1 MFMYSRLVLFILYQF
16 ALDYRIVWTAGQNCY
31 FPSFVH
37 HSHESIWMTD
47 YGLNNLHQ
55 QSQNSNNDNNNNNI
69 KKTSLFYS
77 LQLPEELYNYKFNFL
92 NLQYGWLQMLFTR
105 DSHHAWLF
113 LSCHHILYTKHQIFF
128 TSLKDYLTSICSV
141 DDQTTYKSNSSNNTH
156 WFSATNSRSM
166 DYTKLMY
173 NNNNNE
179 NSNPTSSLQASLG
192 YVKLSCSW
200 QSGKNIYLVQYTH
213 PKGKSIYQCVK
224 FELIN
229 EIDSVSVFNLFLSEY
244 TSPTAD
250 LTLCHPTAFKYDSSK
265 WIASLSPNTELSKT
279 LCPISGGFQISQI
292 LDLKNNEVLCEPHVY
307 STLESECMSGEGIL
321 WTFLQP
327 QCNPFV
333 QNYKT
338 QFQCHSTWKLNNLN
352 YILIY
357 QQINQYTYEFYQLV
371 YLQLPEEL
379 SIESKTYG
387 KFSPIWIIYGL
398 QLNKIIEQIII
409 NRIYTWNS
417 IERYSSKSKNIVLYN
432 TSIKL
437 YEVQI
442 RRAFGNCD
450 DERVSCTHGCEHNA
464 RNQFFCHRSCLVP
477 GQTCG
482 NIIHDSCKFHPNY
495 YGTWDLIEPSSIQE
509 SVGYEHPITGIS
521 YTMDLYCVKEIQESL
536 YDRYI
541 LRSDYQTNGCY
552 SRDLCLEIY
561 RGNKNDFETSSIVN
575 AILYRMSVGGKHLLS
590 DICQFNNDNQLYGRT
605 IYPLRG
611 NILIRNTADKKS
623 ITPTGITKCG
633 LYQIRLT
640 GKLFILNTEPTQ
652 FGSQEDLFNVTNK
665 QSINNR
671 LGKDDHTNIMSHING
686 KLLNTYEAND
696 DKSYQGPCSIE
707 ISDFNPNLGISGEF
721 DNTLRIRHYCESTIY
736 PSIFKSDHQ
745 CIASFNIDGIST
757 ISASYFLL
765 ITYLKITDQYYCL
778 IIQINRNND
787 DMNNNNG
794 NNHSNQNYT
803 IFMYHSPQCQ
813 YETTPFEAIKLDEN
827 KAFAKLLLTSTQR
840 QNDNSTSGSSSSSN
854 TIITPILKSFNKS
867 FYLSSSKLTRPIQQY
882 TTIHNDYQQQNLTRF
897 KALRFLSKPIKKT
910 RSFFIINNQSSPI
923 YSTISSYNYLLIFLI
938 IFRIYC

>member
-1 MFMYSRLVLFILYQF
+1 MKSNNKELNISRLIFI
-16 ALDYRIVWTAGQNCY
+16 R
-31 FPSFVH
+31 
-37 HSHESIWMTD
+37 
-47 YGLNNLHQ
+47 
-55 QSQNSNNDNNNNNI
+55 
-69 KKTSLFYS
+69 
-77 LQLPEELYNYKFNFL
+77 NFH
-92 NLQYGWLQMLFTR
+92 F
-105 DSHHAWLF
+105 
-113 LSCHHILYTKHQIFF
+113 
-128 TSLKDYLTSICSV
+128 
-141 DDQTTYKSNSSNNTH
+141 
-156 WFSATNSRSM
+156 
-166 DYTKLMY
+166 
-173 NNNNNE
+173 
-179 NSNPTSSLQASLG
+179 
-192 YVKLSCSW
+192 
-200 QSGKNIYLVQYTH
+200 
-213 PKGKSIYQCVK
+213 
-224 FELIN
+224 
-229 EIDSVSVFNLFLSEY
+229 LFLSE
-244 TSPTAD
+244 
-250 LTLCHPTAFKYDSSK
+250 
-265 WIASLSPNTELSKT
+265 
-279 LCPISGGFQISQI
+279 
-292 LDLKNNEVLCEPHVY
+292 
-307 STLESECMSGEGIL
+307 
-321 WTFLQP
+321 
-327 QCNPFV
+327 
-333 QNYKT
+333 T

-379 SIESKTYG
+379 PIESKTYG

-417 IERYSSKSKNIVLYN
+417 IERYSSKSKNILKSLIQSLRN
-432 TSIKL
+432 TSTQKHDNNNVAVT
-437 YEVQI
+437 YEELKSINTWLISLFGKYSEHLDDINV
-442 RRAFGNCD
+442 GNCD

-509 SVGYEHPITGIS
+509 SVGYEHPSSRLMAHFFIKNDKLIISSVTGVS

-561 RGNKNDFETSSIVN
+561 RGNKNDFETSSNVN
-575 AILYRMSVGGKHLLS
+575 AILYRMSVGGKHLLT

-611 NILIRNTADKKS
+611 NILIRNTADKK
-623 ITPTGITKCG
+623 PKM
-633 LYQIRLT
+633 
-640 GKLFILNTEPTQ
+640 F
-652 FGSQEDLFNVTNK
+652 FGSQEDPFNVTNK

-671 LGKDDHTNIMSHING
+671 LGKEDHTNIMSHING

-721 DNTLRIRHYCESTIY
+721 DNTLRIRHYCESTNY

-787 DMNNNNG
+787 DMNNNNNNG
-794 NNHSNQNYT
+794 NNHNNQNYT

-827 KAFAKLLLTSTQR
+827 KAFAKLLLTSSKFISTYSINKLYLGNIYRASWTNQAGSVEDTLTVLGKRGELIEAQR
-840 QNDNSTSGSSSSSN
+840 QNDNSTSGSSSSN

-867 FYLSSSKLTRPIQQY
+867 FYLSSNKLTRPIQQY

-910 RSFFIINNQSSPI
+910 RSFFIINNQSASI